1 MTQEKDLLLEIGME
15 ELPISLISDIFQEW
29 ETKFTRGFR
38 EARIDY
44 KDLEVV
50 GTPRRMTV
58 YLRGVAERQNPVLKE
73 IKGPAKKV
81 GISETGE
88 FLEPAHAFAR
98 SQGIDLS
105 DLMVKET
112 ERGVYIF
119 GVKKEEGRL
128 VEEILPLLLPRIIS
142 SLEFPRSML
151 WGEGQFRF
159 VRPLRWIC
167 ALWGEKEIVFE
178 IAGVVSSRFTR
189 GHRFLAPQPVE
200 LKEPSQYFTS
210 LREAKV
216 IVCQE
221 ERRKKIEEALS
232 REEKLIGG
240 HWLKDES
247 LIQEVNFLVEY
258 PDAVTGRFDSQ
269 YLKLPHRVLTTVM
282 KHHQKYFA
290 CVDDRGE
297 LLPFF
302 FIVLNRP
309 REGGEKIVKGN
320 ERVLKARLEDALFF
334 FEEDRKKPLRD
345 RVEALDGII
354 FQESLG
360 TMKQKVERLEKLAR
374 YLGEELGFDSG
385 RIKRAEEA
393 AHLSKAD
400 LACEMVKEF
409 PELQGYMGR
418 VYALLDGEE
427 EEVAIALEEQY
438 YPLPGE
444 EIYPST
450 VAGMILSLVDKMDNI
465 VSSFSLGRIPSG
477 SQDPWGLR
485 RMAQGIVNIILH
497 CQWYLSLS
505 PWVEKNLH
513 LLKEQGL
520 GGENEGI
527 KAEVVEFLFNRLRSR
542 LLSSGFNY
550 SVVNAVLN
558 TSVDDLYEAF
568 KKIEVLEKLRRERR
582 SFLSEIVT
590 GFTRANN
597 ISKEFSGNGDLREDL
612 LQEELEIELYK
623 NLQKVEQDFNQAV
636 AGGNYFAAFEIFY
649 SLLPLLNQ
657 FFDQVLVMCEEKDL
671 RENRLNLMKKVVN
684 LWKDVAD
691 LSQVVIEGE

>member
-1 MTQEKDLLLEIGME
+1 MAKRDLLLEIGME
-15 ELPISLISDIFQEW
+15 ELPTSLIADIFEEW
-29 ETKFTRGFR
+29 ENKFTRGFK
-38 EARIDY
+38 EARLSYEEIA
-44 KDLEVV
+44 VV
-50 GTPRRMTV
+50 GTPRRMTI
-58 YLRGVAERQNPVLKE
+58 YLQGVAERQDPVFRE
-73 IKGPAKKV
+73 VKGPAKKV
-81 GISETGE
+81 AISETGE
-88 FLEPAHAFAR
+88 FLEPAYAFAR

-105 DLMVKET
+105 DLVVKET
-112 ERGVYIF
+112 ERGVYVF
-119 GVKKEEGRL
+119 GVKKEEGKL
-128 VEEILPLLLPRIIS
+128 VEEILPSVLSQLIS

-151 WGEGQFRF
+151 WGEGNFRF
-159 VRPLRWIC
+159 VRPIRWIC
-167 ALWGEKEIVFE
+167 ALWGDKEINFE
-178 IAGVVSSRFTR
+178 IAGVSASRFTQ
-189 GHRFLAPQPVE
+189 GHRFLSPGPVE
-200 LKEPSQYFTS
+200 LKETSQYFSS
-210 LREAKV
+210 LEEAKV
-216 IVCQE
+216 IVSQE
-221 ERRKKIEEALS
+221 ERRKKIEEALT
-232 REEKLIGG
+232 REEQLIGG

-258 PDAVTGRFDSQ
+258 PDALAGRFDSQ

-290 CVDDRGE
+290 CVDDQGE

-334 FEEDRKKPLRD
+334 FEEDRKKPLRE
-345 RVEALDGII
+345 RVETLSGVI

-360 TMKQKVERLEKLAR
+360 TMKEKVERLEKLAR

-393 AHLSKAD
+393 ARLSKAD
-400 LACEMVKEF
+400 LTCEMVKEL
-409 PELQGYMGR
+409 PELQGYMGK
-418 VYALLDGEE
+418 VYALLEGEE

-444 EIYPST
+444 ENYPT
-450 VAGMILSLVDKMDNI
+450 TIAGTILSLVDKMDNI
-465 VSSFSLGRIPSG
+465 VSSFSLGKMPSG

-497 CQWYLSLS
+497 CQWYVPLSS
-505 PWVEKNLH
+505 WVEKNILF
-513 LLKEQGL
+513 LTEQGL
-520 GGENEGI
+520 MRGDGEI
-527 KAEVVEFLFNRLRSR
+527 KAEVVEFLFNRLRLR
-542 LLSSGFNY
+542 LLNAGFNY

-558 TSVDDLYEAF
+558 TPVDDLYEAF
-568 KKIEVLEKLRRERR
+568 KKAEVLEKLRRERK

-597 ISKEFSGNGDLREDL
+597 ISKGFSGNENLREDL
-612 LQEELEIELYK
+612 LREDLEIELYR
-623 NLQKVEQDFNQAV
+623 NLQKVEQSFNQAV
-636 AGGNYFAAFEIFY
+636 AGGDYLSAFEIFY
-649 SLLPLLNQ
+649 SLVPVLNQ

-684 LWKDVAD
+684 LWKDLAD
-691 LSQVVIEGE
+691 LSQIVIEGE

>member
-1 MTQEKDLLLEIGME
+1 MAQEKDLLLEVGME
-15 ELPISLISDIFQEW
+15 ELPASLIDDIFYQW
-29 ETKFTRGFR
+29 ETKFRESLE

-44 KDLEVV
+44 RDLEVV

-58 YLRGVAERQNPVLKE
+58 YLQGVAERQRPILKE
-73 IKGPAKKV
+73 VKGPAKKV
-81 GISETGE
+81 SVSETGE
-88 FLEPAHAFAR
+88 FLEPARAFAR

-105 DLMVKET
+105 DLVVKET
-112 ERGVYIF
+112 ERGVYLF
-119 GVKKEEGRL
+119 GVKKEEGKL
-128 VEEILPLLLPRIIS
+128 VEEILPALLPRIIS
-142 SLEFPRSML
+142 SLKFPRSML
-151 WGEGQFRF
+151 WGEGEFRF
-159 VRPLRWIC
+159 VRPLRWVC
-167 ALWGEKEIVFE
+167 ALWGDKEVVFE
-178 IAGVVSSRFTR
+178 IGGITSSRFTR
-189 GHRFLAPQPVE
+189 GHRFLSSGSVE
-200 LKEPSQYFTS
+200 LEEASQYFTS
-210 LREAKV
+210 LQEAFV
-216 IVCQE
+216 IVNQE
-221 ERRKKIEEALS
+221 ERRKRIEEALN

-240 HWLKDES
+240 HWLKDED

-258 PDAVTGRFDSQ
+258 PDAVTGRFDPQ

-282 KHHQKYFA
+282 RRHQRYFA
-290 CVDDRGE
+290 CVSARGE

-334 FEEDRKKPLRD
+334 FEEDRKKPLRE
-345 RVEALDGII
+345 RIEALSGIV

-360 TMKQKVERLEKLAR
+360 TMKQKVERLEKLAV
-374 YLGEELGFDSG
+374 YLAEVLNFNSG
-385 RIKRAEEA
+385 KKKQAQEA

-444 EIYPST
+444 ENYPRT
-450 VAGMILSLVDKMDNI
+450 VAGTILSLVDKMDNI
-465 VSSFSLGRIPSG
+465 VSSFSLGRVPSG

-497 CQWYLSLS
+497 RQWYLSLS
-505 PWVEKNLH
+505 SWVEKNLQ
-513 LLKEQGL
+513 LLEEQNL
-520 GGENEGI
+520 IEEK
-527 KAEVVEFLFNRLRSR
+527 KAVKQEVVEFLFNRLRLR
-542 LLSSGFNY
+542 FLSSGFDY

-558 TSVDDLYEAF
+558 TSVDDLYEASQ
-568 KKIEVLEKLRRERR
+568 KIEALEKLKRERK

-597 ISKEFSGNGDLREDL
+597 ISKGFSGDGNLREDL
-612 LQEELEIELYK
+612 LREELEIELYR
-623 NLQKVEQDFNQAV
+623 NLQKVEQEFNQAV
-636 AGGNYFAAFEIFY
+636 ARGDYIAACEVFHQF
-649 SLLPLLNQ
+649 LPVLNQ

-684 LWKDVAD
+684 LWESLAD
-691 LSQVVIEGE
+691 LSQIVIEGE

>member
-1 MTQEKDLLLEIGME
+1 VQEKDLLLEIGME

-29 ETKFTRGFR
+29 ETKFAQGFR
-38 EARIDY
+38 ESRIDY
-44 KDLEVV
+44 QELKLV

-58 YLRGVAERQNPVLKE
+58 YLRGVAERQSPVLKE

-81 GISETGE
+81 GVSEAGE

-98 SQGIDLS
+98 SQGIGLS
-105 DLMVKET
+105 DIVVKET
-112 ERGVYIF
+112 ERGVYLF
-119 GVKKEEGRL
+119 GVKKEEGRP
-128 VEEILPLLLPRIIS
+128 VEEILPTLLPRIIS

-151 WGEGQFRF
+151 WGEGEFRF
-159 VRPLRWIC
+159 IRPIRWVC
-167 ALWGEKEIVFE
+167 ALWGDREIAFE
-178 IAGVVSSRFTR
+178 IAGIKSSRFTR
-189 GHRFLAPQPVE
+189 GHRFLSPEPVE
-200 LKEPSQYFTS
+200 LQEASQYFTS
-210 LREAKV
+210 LLKAKV
-216 IVCQE
+216 VVNQE
-221 ERRKKIEEALS
+221 ERRKKIEESLS
-232 REEKLIGG
+232 REEKLVGG

-258 PDAVTGRFDSQ
+258 PDAITGRFDLQ
-269 YLKLPHRVLTTVM
+269 YLRLPHRVLTTVM

-345 RVEALDGII
+345 RVEALSGII

-360 TMKQKVERLEKLAR
+360 TMKEKVERLEKLAC

-393 AHLSKAD
+393 AHLSKVD
-400 LACEMVKEF
+400 LACEMVKEL

-444 EIYPST
+444 ENYPGT
-450 VAGMILSLVDKMDNI
+450 IAGTILSLVDKMDNI
-465 VSSFSLGRIPSG
+465 VSSFSLGRVPSG

-505 PWVEKNLH
+505 PWVERNIF
-513 LLKEQGL
+513 LLEKQGL
-520 GGENEGI
+520 GKGNG
-527 KAEVVEFLFNRLRSR
+527 KVKTEVVEFLFNRLRLR

-550 SVVNAVLN
+550 SVINAVLS

-568 KKIEVLEKLRRERR
+568 KKIETLEKLRRERR

-597 ISKEFSGNGDLREDL
+597 ISKNFSGNGDLREDL
-612 LQEELEIELYK
+612 LQEESEIKLYR
-623 NLQKVEQDFNQAV
+623 NLQKVEKDFNQAV
-636 AGGNYFAAFEIFY
+636 AGGNYLAAFEIFY

-684 LWKDVAD
+684 LWKDLAD

>member
-1 MTQEKDLLLEIGME
+1 M
-15 ELPISLISDIFQEW
+15 S
-29 ETKFTRGFR
+29 
-38 EARIDY
+38 
-44 KDLEVV
+44 
-50 GTPRRMTV
+50 
-58 YLRGVAERQNPVLKE
+58 
-73 IKGPAKKV
+73 
-81 GISETGE
+81 
-88 FLEPAHAFAR
+88 
-98 SQGIDLS
+98 
-105 DLMVKET
+105 
-112 ERGVYIF
+112 
-119 GVKKEEGRL
+119 
-128 VEEILPLLLPRIIS
+128 
-142 SLEFPRSML
+142 
-151 WGEGQFRF
+151 
-159 VRPLRWIC
+159 
-167 ALWGEKEIVFE
+167 
-178 IAGVVSSRFTR
+178 
-189 GHRFLAPQPVE
+189 
-200 LKEPSQYFTS
+200 
-210 LREAKV
+210 
-216 IVCQE
+216 
-221 ERRKKIEEALS
+221 
-232 REEKLIGG
+232 
-240 HWLKDES
+240 
-247 LIQEVNFLVEY
+247 
-258 PDAVTGRFDSQ
+258 
-269 YLKLPHRVLTTVM
+269 
-282 KHHQKYFA
+282 
-290 CVDDRGE
+290 
-297 LLPFF
+297 
-302 FIVLNRP
+302 
-309 REGGEKIVKGN
+309 
-320 ERVLKARLEDALFF
+320 RVLKARLEDALF

-636 AGGNYFAAFEIFY
+636 AGEII
-649 SLLPLLNQ
+649 SLLLKYFILFCPYLI
-657 FFDQVLVMCEEKDL
+657 FFLT
-671 RENRLNLMKKVVN
+671 RF
-684 LWKDVAD
+684 
-691 LSQVVIEGE
+691 